1 MRDLGEKKQINHPNQ
16 RRNSFFFAQ
25 KQALFKK
32 KFGVTKIALFG
43 SFARDEQRKKSDI
56 DILIDMK
63 IHNFR
68 KRLGLRD
75 FLEEKFQRKVDV
87 LYFDAVRK
95 FIMRNIQEDIV
106 YA

>member
-1 MRDLGEKKQINHPNQ
+1 MKKIKQINPTKDEIIIFLRKN
-16 RRNSFFFAQ
+16 
-25 KQALFKK
+25 KPYLKK
-32 KFGVTKIALFG
+32 EFGVTKIALFG
-43 SFARDEQRKKSDI
+43 SFARGEQRKQSDI

-63 IHNFR
+63 AHNFR
-68 KRLGLRD
+68 KRLELRD

-95 FIMRNIQEDIV
+95 YIMRNIQEDIV